1 MHMQERAQLQ
11 QQQQITHGQAVAQ
24 QQRNTSVQHVQHH
37 TTTVGQAQVLRQHNT
52 SVQHVHNF
60 GLTPG
65 QAVAQQ
71 QRNTNVQHVHNFG
84 IIHGL
89 TLQAMLQ
96 KQTISAQCAHK
107 NGIMIGILGAHGQHQ
122 VTIKHTA
129 EQEHVQHV
137 HM

>member
-24 QQRNTSVQHVQHH
+24 QQRNTSVQHV
-37 TTTVGQAQVLRQHNT
+37 
-52 SVQHVHNF
+52 HNF

-71 QRNTNVQHVHNFG
+71 QRNTNVQHALKAIITVGQAVVQLPLNTNVQHVHNFG
-84 IIHGL
+84 ITHGQ

-96 KQTISAQCAHK
+96 QQTISAQCAHK
-107 NGIMIGILGAHGQHQ
+107 NGIMIGAHG
-122 VTIKHTA
+122 
-129 EQEHVQHV
+129 V
-137 HM
+137 HGKNIH